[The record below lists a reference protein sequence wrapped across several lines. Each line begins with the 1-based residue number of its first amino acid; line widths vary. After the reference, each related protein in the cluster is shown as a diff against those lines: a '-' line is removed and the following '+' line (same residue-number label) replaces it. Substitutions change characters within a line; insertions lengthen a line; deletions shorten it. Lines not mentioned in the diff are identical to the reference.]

1 MLTEQEIERDFYAHV
16 SSSELA
22 AEISGKVYRRDMRP
36 ADSKSED
43 IVVKA
48 ISADCGQVQRGAV
61 SVNVY
66 VPDITSSDG
75 VSIPNLP
82 RIAALQSLLLPDKL
96 CAPTGY
102 DITDSDLPSTERA
115 EGTKQSFIS
124 AKIKFRI
131 YSE

>member
-1 MLTEQEIERDFYAHV
+1 MLTEQDIERDFYAHV

-22 AEISGKVYRRDMRP
+22 AEISGNVYRRNMRP

-43 IVVKA
+43 IVVKV
-48 ISADCGQVQRGAV
+48 ISVDGCQVQRGAI

-75 VSIPNLP
+75 VSIPNLS
-82 RIAALQSLLLPDKL
+82 RIAELQSLMLPDKL
-96 CAPTGY
+96 FAPPGY
-102 DITDSDLPSTERA
+102 DLTDSDLPSTERA
-115 EGTKQSFIS
+115 DGIKQSFIS